1 MSPTELQENW
11 LDNPNT
17 RMNEA
22 LANQSNDWNKFLI
35 DSHSSTCNAE
45 IHSTDPAP
53 EITISE
59 AAKRHDNFTNNHQ

>member
-59 AAKRHDNFTNNHQ
+59 ATKRHDNLTNNHQ

>member
-53 EITISE
+53 EITISV
-59 AAKRHDNFTNNHQ
+59 ANKRHDNFTNNHQ

>member
-1 MSPTELQENW
+1 MSPKNFKKKW

-59 AAKRHDNFTNNHQ
+59 ATKRHDNFTNNHQ